1 MILCEGVKFR
11 TLSLTG
17 SKCTHKVIYL
27 FKQTIKKTILSV
39 NCAMVRWRKHE
50 KLIYYVSTNEKNK
63 NNKSKCIC
71 TGYEMLMQKQAQIG
85 LPRRRM

>member
-1 MILCEGVKFR
+1 
-11 TLSLTG
+11 
-17 SKCTHKVIYL
+17 
-27 FKQTIKKTILSV
+27 
-39 NCAMVRWRKHE
+39 MVRWRKHE

-71 TGYEMLMQKQAQIG
+71 TEYEMLMQKQAQIG

>member
-1 MILCEGVKFR
+1 
-11 TLSLTG
+11 
-17 SKCTHKVIYL
+17 
-27 FKQTIKKTILSV
+27 
-39 NCAMVRWRKHE
+39 MVRWRKHE